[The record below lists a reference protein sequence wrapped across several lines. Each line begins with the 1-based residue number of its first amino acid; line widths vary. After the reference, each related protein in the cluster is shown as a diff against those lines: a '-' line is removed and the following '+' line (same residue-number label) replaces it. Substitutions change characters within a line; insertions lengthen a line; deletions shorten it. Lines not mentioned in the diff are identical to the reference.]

1 MEKNKESDPVSRDGT
16 LLLDLG
22 IGLTAYKWHN

>member
-1 MEKNKESDPVSRDGT
+1 M

-22 IGLTAYKWHN
+22 IS